1 MATTIPV
8 KVVSAVPAVVTVPG
22 NFNLPKLSP
31 SYQEILTDA
40 YETITRLGL
49 WEKMKEDPGSGGFM
63 YSGHNYISEIS
74 SAIKYDGHSG
84 ASFGWTMR
92 VMQFIAKNGWDAYVT
107 SIA

>member
-1 MATTIPV
+1 MAT
-8 KVVSAVPAVVTVPG
+8 TVPG

-40 YETITRLGL
+40 YETITRLEL
-49 WEKMKEDPGSGGFM
+49 WEKIKADPGSGGFM
-63 YSGHNYISEIS
+63 YSGHDYIREIS

-92 VMQFIAKNGWDAYVT
+92 VMQFIAKNGWDAYVQ